1 MQPYREG
8 LPIGD
13 VEAVTTDVMGQ
24 TADRM
29 FNAGADE
36 VRVTKLRGAGYTRK
50 MPGKKKKKKKRK
62 RK

>member
-13 VEAVTTDVMGQ
+13 VEAVSTNAMGK

-29 FNAGADE
+29 LNAGADE
-36 VRVTKLRGAGYTRK
+36 VRVTKLRGPGYTRK
-50 MPGKKKKKKKRK
+50 VPGGKKKKKRK
-62 RK
+62 